1 MMKKLSLM
9 IVLSIIIM
17 SVIIP
22 VYAKSP
28 DGELRGPGSSSGK
41 IYKKYVVPYPEG
53 VYIPTKI
60 DYVDGEWSGT
70 LYLKTVSHGSGKAY
84 AIYEGWIY
92 QDSANPYDKNGSKV
106 YLEKLGD
113 GYRIRD
119 KRSNPLDSDTVLL
132 DLTK

>member
-17 SVIIP
+17 SVILP

-28 DGELRGPGSSSGK
+28 DGEKEPKIYKTYTVTYKEGYIPASVMYINNGYSGK
-41 IYKKYVVPYPEG
+41 IY
-53 VYIPTKI
+53 
-60 DYVDGEWSGT
+60 
-70 LYLKTVSHGSGKAY
+70 LKRVSHNNGFVDAT
-84 AIYEGWIY
+84 YEGFIY
-92 QDSANPYDKNGSKV
+92 TDVVNPYDKNGSKV

-132 DLTK
+132 DLNK

>member
-1 MMKKLSLM
+1 MIKKLSLM

-17 SVIIP
+17 SVILP

-28 DGELRGPGSSSGK
+28 DGEIEPKIYKTYKVTYKEGYIPLNVMYIHNGYSGK
-41 IYKKYVVPYPEG
+41 IYLKK
-53 VYIPTKI
+53 
-60 DYVDGEWSGT
+60 
-70 LYLKTVSHGSGKAY
+70 VSHDHEFAV
-84 AIYEGWIY
+84 AIYEGFIY
-92 QDSANPYDKNGSKV
+92 TDLANPYDKNGSKV

-132 DLTK
+132 DSIK